1 MVKRNVR
8 LVGVI
13 AVLAALSLIP
23 FSAALACN
31 HTNTAPITIVDNA
44 AASLYPSTIV
54 VSGLTGTVTRV
65 TVMLMGFTHPAA
77 DDVDILLVGPGGQ
90 TVMLMSD
97 VPGNATNV
105 TLTFDDSAAAVVDPA
120 VSGTYRPLN
129 TGSPDAMPAPAPA
142 EPYGAALSVFNGTN
156 PNGVWSLYV
165 ADDTATNDGLIS
177 GGWGLDIF
185 TTGSGN
191 SGADQFFPGYH
202 DGRMNWHEVYSPVA
216 LYAEPDGN
224 GDYELHIYRIGPGG
238 GTLALVVTVNMIQ
251 SVPEEF
257 EEAILLIQTEDG
269 FIRVYLLPNGK
280 FQIMIGPDDEGKIT
294 IIVFDRLC
302 ENFACTNYCSW
313 QETWQPPT
321 LDAVQESAS

>member
-1 MVKRNVR
+1 MVKRHVR
-8 LVGVI
+8 LAGVI
-13 AVLAALSLIP
+13 VVLAALSLIP
-23 FSAALACN
+23 FSAALACD

-44 AASLYPSTIV
+44 AASLYPSNIV

-142 EPYGAALSVFNGTN
+142 EPYGAALSVFNGLN
-156 PNGVWSLYV
+156 PNGTWSLYV

-185 TTGSGN
+185 TTGGGSTV
-191 SGADQFFPGYH
+191 QFFPGYH
-202 DGRMNWHEVYSPVA
+202 DGRMNWHELYSPVA
-216 LYAEPDGN
+216 LYAEPDGS
-224 GDYELHIYRIGPGG
+224 GDYALHIYRIGSGG
-238 GTLALVVTVNMIQ
+238 GTLALIVTVEMIQ
-251 SVPEEF
+251 EAPEEL
-257 EEAILLIQTEDG
+257 EEAFLLAQTEDG
-269 FIRVYLLPNGK
+269 YIRVYILTNGK

-302 ENFACTNYCSW
+302 GSFACATYCSW
-313 QETWQPPT
+313 QETWLPPV
-321 LDAVQESAS
+321 LEAVQETAS